1 MYENELYHHGVKGMR
16 WGHRKARPTSG
27 GISGMIRRKQV
38 SNATNDLAKI
48 KVRQKEVHSEL
59 KELRGYERNPSRLGK
74 SKVSTAIRRH
84 QINSLERTNAKL
96 TSRAKD
102 NQSAL
107 KELKQI
113 EKYQSNKAAK
123 KASQKAAKKAYKQTD
138 EYKAKRAKYIKT
150 GAAVAGTAL
159 AVYGAYKLNKYVK
172 TTNFKYHQ
180 ELGKRAATDYLSNFD
195 RASSKVTNSALDRSV
210 DAYRSGKISGEHLIN
225 TRRGIDTRFE
235 VRNRASNIVNQRSSS
250 PLWNR
255 DDERNAQE
263 LATRL
268 STAVKAVR
276 QKEIDKAG
284 TEGFVTAAKN
294 TYKYRKKR
302 Y

>member
-48 KVRQKEVHSEL
+48 KARQKEVHSEL

-123 KASQKAAKKAYKQTD
+123 KASQKAAKKAAKKQATAQKKRNSAATRDKVVRGTIKAQKAIGKLALMSLTD
-138 EYKAKRAKYIKT
+138 DIFYNGQGKRLIAT
-150 GAAVAGTAL
+150 GAAA
-159 AVYGAYKLNKYVK
+159 AVSGAHKL
-172 TTNFKYHQ
+172 
-180 ELGKRAATDYLSNFD
+180 
-195 RASSKVTNSALDRSV
+195 
-210 DAYRSGKISGEHLIN
+210 
-225 TRRGIDTRFE
+225 
-235 VRNRASNIVNQRSSS
+235 
-250 PLWNR
+250 
-255 DDERNAQE
+255 
-263 LATRL
+263 
-268 STAVKAVR
+268 R
-276 QKEIDKAG
+276 QNYYMNHPIYED
-284 TEGFVTAAKN
+284 
-294 TYKYRKKR
+294 
-302 Y
+302 